1 MAAAAAFPSPGLPA
15 APVSYSLP
23 TARLQRTM
31 RDGTKTPIALVAC
44 GSFSPI
50 TYLHLRMFEM
60 AIDYVRQSTDCEVVA
75 GYLSP
80 VSDAYKK
87 PGLLSAGHRL
97 HMCELAVEHD
107 SSWLMV
113 DPWEANQAEYQRTA
127 VVLDHFDHELNT
139 VLGGVRTADGETKQ
153 VRVLLLAGS
162 DLIATMSEPGV
173 WAPQDLDHILGRY
186 GTFIVE
192 RAGSDVDTSLDS
204 LRQWRDNIHVI
215 RQTIQNDVSST
226 KVRLYLRRGMSV
238 RYLIPSSVID
248 YIDRNGLYLDESD
261 KNASSWLYR
270 QQPSSPIGESS

>member
-1 MAAAAAFPSPGLPA
+1 MAT
-15 APVSYSLP
+15 SYSLP

-31 RDGTKTPIALVAC
+31 RDGAKTPVVLVAC

-60 AIDYVRQSTDCEVVA
+60 AVDYVRQSTSFEVVA

-87 PGLLSAGHRL
+87 PGLLSAEHRL
-97 HMCELAVEHD
+97 RMCELAAEHD

-113 DPWEANQAEYQRTA
+113 DPWEATQPDYQRTA

-139 VLGGVRTADGETKQ
+139 VLGGVRTPDGQQKQ

-173 WAPQDLDHILGRY
+173 WSAQDLDHILGRY

-192 RAGSDVDTSLDS
+192 RAGSDVDTALDG

-226 KVRLYLRRGMSV
+226 KVRLYLRRRMSV
-238 RYLIPSSVID
+238 RYLIPACVID
-248 YIDRNGLYLDESD
+248 YIDAHGLYLDDAD
-261 KNASSWLYR
+261 KGAASTWLYS
-270 QQPSSPIGESS
+270 QPDAAPLPAAAPAPGDPA